1 MGRRKIPEI
10 NAGSMADIAFLLL
23 IFFLVTT
30 TMNQDRVLTGKLPPW
45 IPEQQD
51 KEIVIKEKNVFKIL
65 VSKDDILLVEGEVMK
80 IKDLRQAA
88 IDFLDNGGGEGEDAC
103 SYCQGK
109 KDPKSSDN
117 PAVKAVMSLKNDR
130 GTSNKMYMSI
140 QNELVAA
147 YNFLRNRTSVAKY
160 NVEWAVLEEQY
171 KDATPG
177 PKKAALKK
185 KVKTIKDMWP
195 KKISESINK

>member
-30 TMNQDRVLTGKLPPW
+30 TMNQDRILTAKLPPW
-45 IPEQQD
+45 LPDNANVDI
-51 KEIVIKEKNVFKIL
+51 IIKEKNIFKIL
-65 VSKDDILLVEGEVMK
+65 VSKDDVLLVENERMN

-88 IDFLDNGGGEGEDAC
+88 INFLDNGGGTGENSC
-103 SYCQGK
+103 SYCKGK

-140 QNELVAA
+140 QNELIAA
-147 YNFLRNRTSVAKY
+147 YNFLRNRSSLEKY
-160 NVEWAVLEEQY
+160 DLDWATLEEEY
-171 KDATPG
+171 KDASPG

-185 KVKTIKDMWP
+185 KIKAIKALWP
-195 KKISESINK
+195 KKISESVNK